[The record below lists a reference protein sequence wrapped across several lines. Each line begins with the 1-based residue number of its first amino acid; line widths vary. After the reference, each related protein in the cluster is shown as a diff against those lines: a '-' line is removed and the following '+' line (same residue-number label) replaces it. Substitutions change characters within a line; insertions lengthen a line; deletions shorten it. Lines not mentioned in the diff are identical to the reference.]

1 MSLKI
6 EIKLV
11 GMICEDEV
19 DLVALFETL
28 WAGRWKM
35 PISIVVAALL
45 AQLLQFL
52 RPSPIFLQTP
62 KLN

>member
-1 MSLKI
+1 
-6 EIKLV
+6 
-11 GMICEDEV
+11 MICEDEV